1 MKKFTTTLCLIL
13 VCTLCRA
20 TLPTGDDFD
29 SPTENTTNWAPDEV
43 AGHGVLSLVDQQLQY
58 RVNGAPTESDQS
70 IRPWIAS
77 LGPYTSDWEVQIDTL
92 NTAVASATNQ
102 QIACGITIDGEASD
116 FTNEILA
123 VQLSGAS
130 APSTPEVGF
139 TGRIGTAT
147 NGVFVSAAVT
157 STNGAVRIT
166 FNSTTKVFTLF
177 YDADHSGGY
186 SWTQLGS
193 FGINGSGGADAN
205 QSWGLTNSSQ
215 LAIRVYGFSTGVAVS
230 SNEVS
235 LDNFS
240 TTGLVA
246 PVLPHDLA
254 VTSIKVPKSVNL
266 TTKKPS
272 VTSKAVVTIQNLGP
286 LNETITAD
294 NITNLVDFELT
305 SLAPATCPPPVPVL
319 VMPKVLPITLTPKKS
334 LKLNYT
340 ITFDCANNPGKGTA
354 TTSAIPRQTVNT
366 DAINGETDTTPGNN
380 VCPRDPSGTD
390 KGCGNKNPDGTLGGD
405 IFTDV
410 IMKTSPHWK
419 REYSVL
425 IMGRRLP
432 PNSFRGSVVVRV

>member
-1 MKKFTTTLCLIL
+1 MKKFTTTLCLVL
-13 VCTLCRA
+13 VCSLCRA

-29 SPTENTTNWAPDEV
+29 SATENTTNWAPDEV
-43 AGHGVLSLVDQQLQY
+43 SGHGILSLVDQHLQY
-58 RVNGAPTESDQS
+58 MVSGAPTESDQS
-70 IRPWIAS
+70 VRPWIAS
-77 LGPYTSDWEVQIDTL
+77 LGPYASDWEVQIDTL
-92 NTAVASATNQ
+92 NTAVATATNQ
-102 QIACGITIDGEASD
+102 QIACGITIDAEASE

-123 VQLSGAS
+123 VQISGAS

-147 NGVFVSAAVT
+147 NGFFASAVVT

-166 FNSTTKVFTLF
+166 FNSTTKVFTLY
-177 YDADHSGGY
+177 YDADHSSGY
-186 SWTQLGS
+186 TWTQFGS

-215 LAIRVYGFSTGVAVS
+215 LAIRVYGFSSGVAVS

-235 LDNFS
+235 LDNFT

-340 ITFDCANNPGKGTA
+340 ITFDCANNPGKGTNDFSYA
-354 TTSAIPRQTVNT
+354 ATVNT
-366 DAINGETDTTPGNN
+366 AAIDGETDTTPGNN
-380 VCPRDPSGTD
+380 VCPRDPSGAD

-410 IMKTSPHWK
+410 IMKTVTH
-419 REYSVL
+419 
-425 IMGRRLP
+425 
-432 PNSFRGSVVVRV
+432 